1 MSTHPPQPRLPWH
14 VIVKKMAGRY
24 RLVYQ
29 TTGHLL
35 LNLMGGPVDAG
46 GYPSADQA
54 CAHAT
59 RLNSRLQELLS
70 GQHHTADFIN
80 ARALAMAL
88 C

>member
-1 MSTHPPQPRLPWH
+1 MLMLTQRPSLPFQ

-29 TTGHLL
+29 ATGHLL

-46 GYPSADQA
+46 GYSSAGA
-54 CAHAT
+54 AHAHAT
-59 RLNSRLQELLS
+59 RINTQLQELS
-70 GQHHTADFIN
+70 PAASRQPEQIN
-80 ARALAMAL
+80 ARALALLL